1 MNGTL
6 WWEDWS
12 CLGSRW
18 NTFLHMFPGGG
29 VDVDVVDEGGGLYY
43 IRNSGAEVKSQPTAK
58 RGRGEI
64 SKQ

>member
-12 CLGSRW
+12 CLGCRW
-18 NTFLHMFPGGG
+18 NTFLHMFSGGG
-29 VDVDVVDEGGGLYY
+29 GWMWWMRGGGLYY